1 MYKNG
6 LHSLF
11 LTLFVGFLITP
22 TPQFVYAQ
30 AGIPQLHSGEPIQGV
45 LTNLDSRLQTGSFA
59 DRFAFMGQE
68 GEEIQ
73 IDLYSS
79 AFDTYLSLI
88 SPSGR
93 YVDNDDA
100 SNSKSHSQLR
110 LVLPETGNY
119 IVSATSYLPRK
130 TGAYTLILSGNAQRL
145 AQHISTT
152 SSVVSDGMATSKTS
166 TSSSRVFGLFIGI
179 SEYNGRATNLSYT
192 AQDAHVVRQAMLT
205 GLGMSPSNGLVLT
218 DRQATETNFQRAMY
232 QFAKEMTPNDVF
244 ILFFSGHGFRVKR
257 SSYQAQDPD
266 GYDETLELYDG
277 TILDDELDVL
287 LGMIPAKLQIV
298 VIDACFSGGFAKD
311 IISRPNRMGLFS
323 SEEDLESNVAAQFK
337 AGGYL
342 SFLFAEGVK
351 DGRADLNKDN
361 IITALE
367 LSQYVQN
374 RFQDVS
380 SQIPASASVTD
391 PTYISMQRL
400 VVDRGS
406 IRPNDVLFFK

>member
-11 LTLFVGFLITP
+11 LALLVVISITRP
-22 TPQFVYAQ
+22 TEVVFAQ
-30 AGIPQLHSGEPIQGV
+30 SGWDQLRSGEALQGV
-45 LTNLDSRLQTGSFA
+45 LNNLDSRLQNGAFA
-59 DRFAFMGQE
+59 DYYRFTGE
-68 GEEIQ
+68 VGEEIQ
-73 IDLYSS
+73 LDLYSS
-79 AFDTYLSLI
+79 AFDTYLTLT

-93 YVDNDDA
+93 FVDNDDA
-100 SNSKSHSQLR
+100 AGSKSHSQLR
-110 LVLPETGNY
+110 LSLPESGEYKVT
-119 IVSATSYLPRK
+119 ISSYLPRK
-130 TGAYTLILSGNAQRL
+130 TGGY
-145 AQHISTT
+145 
-152 SSVVSDGMATSKTS
+152 SVVFTKKMGDQIRSEVSIASVQQETRVAS
-166 TSSSRVFGLFIGI
+166 TPPSSGRVFGLFIGI
-179 SEYNGRATNLSYT
+179 SDYNGRAPNLSYT

-205 GLGMSPSNGLVLT
+205 GLGMLPSHGLVLT
-218 DRQATETNFQRAMY
+218 DRQATESNFQRAMY
-232 QFAKEMTPNDVF
+232 QFSKEMTANDVF

-257 SSYQAQDPD
+257 HSFQSQDPD
-266 GYDETLELYDG
+266 GFDETLELYDG
-277 TILDDELDVL
+277 TVLDDELDVL
-287 LGMIPAKLQIV
+287 LGMIPSKTQII

-323 SEEDLESNVAAQFK
+323 SEEDLESNVASQFR

-342 SFLFAEGVK
+342 SYLFAEGVK
-351 DGRADLNKDN
+351 EARADLNRDN

-380 SQIPASASVTD
+380 SQIPASASVSD
-391 PTYISMQRL
+391 PNYISMQRL